1 MILLKGELFGG
12 GYSMILKG
20 IEISSMAENCYIV
33 GCEETKEVAV
43 IDPGGNPRG
52 ILRLLQED
60 NLKAIY
66 IINTHGHIDH
76 IGANRAIKDATG
88 AQILIHEADA
98 KMLVNSVS
106 NFSFLMGSKVTSP
119 PADQLLKDG
128 DIIKIGNTVELEVI
142 HTPGHSPGGICLKT
156 GNIIFVGD
164 TLFQGS
170 IGRTDFPGG
179 SYEQLINNIK
189 QKLLCYDDEVVAY
202 PGHGPS
208 TTIGFERRNNPFL

>member
-1 MILLKGELFGG
+1 M
-12 GYSMILKG
+12 
-20 IEISSMAENCYIV
+20 EISSMAENCYIV
-33 GCEETKEVAV
+33 GCEETREVAV

-52 ILRLLQED
+52 ILHLLQED
-60 NLKAIY
+60 NLKAVY

-76 IGANRAIKDATG
+76 IGANRALKEATG
-88 AQILIHEADA
+88 AKILIHEADA
-98 KMLVNSVS
+98 KMLVNPVS

-119 PADQLLKDG
+119 AADQFVKED
-128 DIIKIGNTVELEVI
+128 DIIKLGNTVEHEVI

-156 GNIIFVGD
+156 GNIIFAGD

-179 SYEQLINNIK
+179 SYEELINNIK
-189 QKLLCYDDEVVAY
+189 QKLLCYDDEVVVY

-208 TTIGFERRNNPFL
+208 TTIGFEREHNPFL

>member
-1 MILLKGELFGG
+1 
-12 GYSMILKG
+12 MILKS

-33 GCEETKEVAV
+33 GCEETREVAV

-76 IGANRAIKDATG
+76 IGANRAVKDATG
-88 AQILIHEADA
+88 AKILVHSGDA
-98 KMLVNSVS
+98 KMLVNSAS

-119 PADQLLKDG
+119 AADQLLKDG

-179 SYEQLINNIK
+179 SYEELISNIK
-189 QKLLCYDDEVVAY
+189 EKLLCYDDDVVAY
-202 PGHGPS
+202 PGHGPA
-208 TTIGFERRNNPFL
+208 TTIGFERKHNPFL

>member
-1 MILLKGELFGG
+1 
-12 GYSMILKG
+12 MILKG
-20 IEISSMAENCYIV
+20 IEISSMATNCYIV
-33 GCEETKEVAV
+33 GCEETREVAV

-76 IGANRAIKDATG
+76 IGANRAVKDATG
-88 AQILIHEADA
+88 AKILIHEADA
-98 KMLVNSVS
+98 KMLVNAVS

-179 SYEQLINNIK
+179 SYEQLISNIK
-189 QKLLCYDDEVVAY
+189 QKLLCYDDDVAAY
-202 PGHGPS
+202 PGHGPA
-208 TTIGFERRNNPFL
+208 TTIGFERENNPFL

>member
-1 MILLKGELFGG
+1 
-12 GYSMILKG
+12 MILKG
-20 IEISSMAENCYIV
+20 LEISSMGVNCYIV
-33 GCEETKEVAV
+33 GCEETREVAV
-43 IDPGGNPRG
+43 IDPGGSPKAVVNMLENDG
-52 ILRLLQED
+52 
-60 NLKAIY
+60 LKAIY

-76 IGANRAIKDATG
+76 IGGNRGVKEATG
-88 AQILIHEADA
+88 AKILIHQDDA
-98 KMLVNSVS
+98 KMLTSSVS

-156 GNIIFVGD
+156 GDIIFVGD

-179 SYEQLINNIK
+179 SHKQLIQNIK
-189 QKLLCYDDEVVAY
+189 DRLLCFDDEVVAY
-202 PGHGPS
+202 PGHGPA
-208 TTIGFERRNNPFL
+208 TTIGFERAHNPFL